1 LKSILNIS
9 KKIDIGSRFNNFALR
24 AEFKKF
30 GWQACFASW
39 TPPKEFSD
47 EIFSV
52 ETRLNRIITNG
63 KSSLSRL
70 TGNVDGYYSN
80 AIFFKKLKAYQEAD
94 LLHFHIIHE
103 SYLSLKDW
111 EVLSHDKPVVWTWH
125 DPYPMHGHCLHSF
138 DCDRYKEGCIKCPHL
153 DYHFEILRDR
163 SSKNL
168 IERVEMVKKIDPLV
182 IVASKWMLER
192 VRESKFRD
200 DIRVELLPF
209 GVTYPMSNETTS
221 EARKRLKIPVD
232 NIVIGFRAD
241 YSMYKGLD
249 LILFALNKLASEF
262 GDMPITII
270 TFQEKNT
277 LKTVEDKFQVIDL
290 GWVGGEDVHK
300 YYPAMNFFLMPSKAE
315 AFGLMAVEAM
325 MHGVFPLVT
334 HGTALESLL
343 MDPEHSL
350 VSLHDAESYFDLIVK
365 ALLNY
370 KYYSKLKKD
379 ELQGWALKEYSSMKF
394 IEKLSKIYTQEY
406 ARFHHF

>member
-1 LKSILNIS
+1 
-9 KKIDIGSRFNNFALR
+9 
-24 AEFKKF
+24 
-30 GWQACFASW
+30 
-39 TPPKEFSD
+39 
-47 EIFSV
+47 
-52 ETRLNRIITNG
+52 
-63 KSSLSRL
+63 
-70 TGNVDGYYSN
+70 
-80 AIFFKKLKAYQEAD
+80 
-94 LLHFHIIHE
+94 
-103 SYLSLKDW
+103 
-111 EVLSHDKPVVWTWH
+111 
-125 DPYPMHGHCLHSF
+125 
-138 DCDRYKEGCIKCPHL
+138 
-153 DYHFEILRDR
+153 
-163 SSKNL
+163 
-168 IERVEMVKKIDPLV
+168 
-182 IVASKWMLER
+182 
-192 VRESKFRD
+192 
-200 DIRVELLPF
+200 
-209 GVTYPMSNETTS
+209 MSNETTS